1 MIKLST
7 EFFAWE
13 ESQFDSFMETHEEIN
28 ATLKEISRTLKTG
41 LYVYTKECGY
51 KWNDE

>member
-13 ESQFDSFMETHEEIN
+13 ESQFNSFMETHEEIN
-28 ATLKEISRTLKTG
+28 ATLKEISFTLKTG
-41 LYVYTKECGY
+41 LNIYMQECGY